1 MDTNLRLTLAFQAS
15 ILEINQCANV
25 SRGEFFC
32 MGERQTKKP
41 GTRHSL
47 SFVFVNTDEGYKRPH
62 MFLQPEPWSLRCKK
76 CVQYHTIQ
84 LRWDTE
90 RRLARHFN
98 RRQGGSCTDSTVL

>member
-15 ILEINQCANV
+15 ILEINQYASV

-32 MGERQTKKP
+32 MGERQAKKP

-62 MFLQPEPWSLRCKK
+62 MFLQSEPWWLRCKRWL
-76 CVQYHTIQ
+76 QYHTIQ

-90 RRLARHFN
+90 RRLARLFN
-98 RRQGGSCTDSTVL
+98 RRWGG

>member
-32 MGERQTKKP
+32 MGERQAKKP

-47 SFVFVNTDEGYKRPH
+47 SFVFVNTDEGYNRPH
-62 MFLQPEPWSLRCKK
+62 MFLQSEPWWLRSNRRM
-76 CVQYHTIQ
+76 QYHTIQ
-84 LRWDTE
+84 LLWVTE
-90 RRLARHFN
+90 RHLARLFN
-98 RRQGGSCTDSTVL
+98 RRSV